1 MIRRPPRSTR
11 TDTLFPYTTLFRS
24 MARGEYVLFLNA
36 GDTFFSGATLAE
48 VFSGVNNVSGETTVT
63 PEADIYYGQT
73 KIINAEGHM
82 IGDRRLR
89 APEQLN
95 WKSFRYGMLVCHQSF
110 IVRRSIAPEY
120 DLYWPIRSDIDWCI
134 RGMKAAGELGRG
146 S

>member
-82 IGDRRLR
+82 IGDRRWR
-89 APEQLN
+89 APEQLH
-95 WKSFRYGMLVCHQSF
+95 WKSFSYGMLVCHQSF
-110 IVRRSIAPEY
+110 IVRR
-120 DLYWPIRSDIDWCI
+120 WIDRQSVGKGKGCQ
-134 RGMKAAGELGRG
+134 E
-146 S
+146 